1 MLRTSVLVL
10 AITGCMQAAPAPA
23 TVAPSPAPAPAFAAA
38 DPDDD
43 DCPEDLAWSAG
54 GCRTKRPGPAHCDV
68 AGDCVQLCEQRDP
81 KACTELG
88 FAHMVGRKV
97 ALDRGLAATYFER
110 ACTYGDHYGCNNQA
124 ALIISHDAV
133 PIADLQVAIG
143 LFEQSCAREPKLC
156 SNRAVML
163 RDGIHSRID
172 KTRAAELFSRA
183 CIGGDASSCHD
194 LALAYDKGVGVGRD
208 VPRATELEIQSCRG
222 GFAHAC
228 TVSGVRYL
236 YGTGTRTDERE
247 AARYFRHAC
256 TSGNLWG
263 CGMVGLM
270 VMDGLG
276 GEVRDPDGGRR
287 QMEHACESGSND
299 TCAILGAVLRAK
311 GDRAGARRWY
321 RKACEG
327 GLREHCY

>member
-1 MLRTSVLVL
+1 MLRTVLL
-10 AITGCMQAAPAPA
+10 GIAIGACTPATPPPARAAAPAPA
-23 TVAPSPAPAPAFAAA
+23 APVFAEPAV
-38 DPDDD
+38 D
-43 DCPEDLAWSAG
+43 DCPDDLAWTAG
-54 GCRTKRPGPAHCDV
+54 GCRTKRAGPPHCD
-68 AGDCVQLCEQRDP
+68 AATACEALCEQRDA

-97 ALDRGLAATYFER
+97 ALDRRLAATYFER
-110 ACTYGDHYGCNNQA
+110 ACAYGDHYGCNNQA
-124 ALIISHDAV
+124 ALIISRDAV
-133 PIADLQVAIG
+133 PYADLEVAIG

-156 SNRAVML
+156 TNRAVML

-172 KTRAAELFSRA
+172 KSRAAELFSRA
-183 CIGGDASSCHD
+183 CVGGDAAACHD
-194 LALAYDKGVGVGRD
+194 LALAYDKGVGIARD
-208 VPRATELEIQSCRG
+208 VPRATELEIESCRG

-236 YGTGTRTDERE
+236 YGTGIASDERE

-270 VMDGLG
+270 MMDGLG
-276 GEVRDPDGGRR
+276 GEQRDPSGGRR
-287 QMEHACESGSND
+287 QMEQACERGSYD

-311 GDRAGARRWY
+311 GDRVGARQWY
-321 RKACEG
+321 RRACDG
-327 GLREHCY
+327 GLKEHCI